1 MANGANRLFD
11 VIKQTGES
19 TNGIASQVVSLTIK
33 SVNPLILM
41 RDDRLEIPAEF
52 CILHKS
58 LNIDTF
64 RINDIVTAIVL
75 NNGQQ
80 YFILYNNTA
89 EEQGTNYNDLSNKPK
104 INGVELLGNKS
115 ASDLELDNYSNLDN
129 KPKINGIELNG
140 NKTSDDLLI
149 VSKSELQQVVAEM
162 VANINNKVTKSG
174 DAMTG
179 QLDMQSN
186 PLRFGTNGNIF
197 WKEDGYGDKF
207 RVIPDFGNSG
217 ENNKLIIQ
225 STTGGAGEDPQ
236 NWKDLVYIHADTG
249 FIELAGRLLFNN
261 KDSYDAIRKTRTLNG
276 TDYQLTVG
284 VGGNGSARMEY
295 VSNNNVLSSIEV
307 RSDGLYNGVSGNKLK
322 EEQTSIN
329 FANWHSIVL
338 TRSDNNYLNIML
350 YGTNLLKYG
359 TYSIQG
365 QFKLITYGTTNS
377 TLTIP
382 KSAISSISRRDW
394 GFEINVNRSGISG
407 ITSGQY
413 NGIAVVSEG
422 QLVLQST

>member
-19 TNGIASQVVSLTIK
+19 TNGISSQVVSLTIK

-104 INGVELLGNKS
+104 INGVELKGNKS
-115 ASDLELDNYSNLDN
+115 ASDLELDNYSNLNN

-149 VSKSELQQVVAEM
+149 VSKSELQQIVQDM
-162 VANINNKVTKSG
+162 TTNINNKVTKSG

-179 QLDMQSN
+179 ELDMQNNS
-186 PLRFGTNGNIF
+186 LRFGTSGNIF
-197 WKEDGYGDKF
+197 WKEDGFGDKF
-207 RVIPDFGNSG
+207 RILPYFSG
-217 ENNKLIIQ
+217 SGSDNKLVIQ
-225 STTGGAGEDPQ
+225 STNGDAGTDPQ

-249 FIELAGRLLFNN
+249 LIELAGRLLFNN

-295 VSNNNVLSSIEV
+295 VSNNNNVLGSIEV
-307 RSDGLYNGVSGNKLK
+307 RSNGLYNGVTGNKLIESK
-322 EEQTSIN
+322 NIIDYQS
-329 FANWHSIVL
+329 WQSVVL
-338 TRSDNNYLNIML
+338 TRSDTNYFYIVL
-350 YGTNLLKYG
+350 YGSNILKEG
-359 TYSIQG
+359 TYSIAND
-365 QFKLITYGTTNS
+365 FRVLTYGTTNS
-377 TLTIP
+377 DLTIP

-394 GFEINVNRSGISG
+394 GFELIINRSGISG
-407 ITSGQY
+407 IASTQY
-413 NGIAVVSEG
+413 NGIAIVATTIR
-422 QLVLQST
+422 LQST

>member
-19 TNGIASQVVSLTIK
+19 TNGISSQVVSLTIK

-58 LNIDTF
+58 LNINTF

-89 EEQGTNYNDLSNKPK
+89 EEQRINYNDLDNKPK
-104 INGVELLGNKS
+104 INNVELIGNKTS
-115 ASDLELDNYSNLDN
+115 NDLGLNNYSDLDN
-129 KPKINGIELNG
+129 KPKINGIELSG

-197 WKEDGYGDKF
+197 WKEDGFGDKF
-207 RVIPDFGNSG
+207 RILPYFSG
-217 ENNKLIIQ
+217 SDSDNKLVIQ
-225 STTGGAGEDPQ
+225 STNGGAGTDPQ

-249 FIELAGRLLFNN
+249 LIELAGSLLCNN
-261 KDSYDAIRKTRTLNG
+261 NNAYDVIRKKRTING
-276 TDYQLTVG
+276 TNYWLTIG
-284 VGGNGSARMEY
+284 VGGNGSSRMEY
-295 VSNNNVLSSIEV
+295 IDSNNNVLGSVEV
-307 RSDGLYNGVSGNKLK
+307 RNDGVWNGK
-322 EEQTSIN
+322 
-329 FANWHSIVL
+329 
-338 TRSDNNYLNIML
+338 
-350 YGTNLLKYG
+350 TNRRLVERAYTGWASSL
-359 TYSIQG
+359 S
-365 QFKLITYGTTNS
+365 FKM
-377 TLTIP
+377 
-382 KSAISSISRRDW
+382 
-394 GFEINVNRSGISG
+394 
-407 ITSGQY
+407 TSGQQAIAMVSNTDVLMLWVGGNAGSESLNVTRLY
-413 NGIAVVSEG
+413 GNGVQATFNRANLTVTLKFNDNRNFTGNVMIS
-422 QLVLQST
+422 